1 MITFFYLLVHHRL
14 YPRLVII
21 ISAERRILLD
31 IDLPPSSLNG
41 LVLCHPHSSR
51 SCNPHQTTYIPL
63 LGSYTCWFAC
73 RFTISIRELSVP
85 TAIVFYVPWPA
96 DFHFNQLICLAMS
109 VTLCLLRI
117 LSFLIQT
124 HWETPST
131 AYTIAQIDRCLT
143 LSLFQYEVYNEMPSL
158 ITPTNSD
165 LRLSS
170 LKTTVF
176 SSKISQHLDKKCE
189 RKVIAKF
196 FKHTHTLLYTSVTDN

>member
-1 MITFFYLLVHHRL
+1 
-14 YPRLVII
+14 
-21 ISAERRILLD
+21 
-31 IDLPPSSLNG
+31 
-41 LVLCHPHSSR
+41 
-51 SCNPHQTTYIPL
+51 
-63 LGSYTCWFAC
+63 
-73 RFTISIRELSVP
+73 
-85 TAIVFYVPWPA
+85 
-96 DFHFNQLICLAMS
+96 MS

-143 LSLFQYEVYNEMPSL
+143 LSLFQYEVYNEMPSV

-176 SSKISQHLDKKCE
+176 SSKIHHLPRNFNEKTLRSFSNTLTRCLTRLWRTISIFVYGRIWINNLKLTPYERSLTLAHGCHKIYRNTYSRFTRYDSRYMKCVTWHE
-189 RKVIAKF
+189 FCK
-196 FKHTHTLLYTSVTDN
+196 TSVDFSTRESIHIGMYFVTRLLQQIGVITKKE